1 MSIERNVTKYALTSN
16 FYILSHNN
24 ILTEEPLD
32 CDKRMKRVLTIL
44 IIGLMFFTTFF
55 VTFHDTTRGD
65 EGSDVGRIY
74 GYTYQTIG
82 WETFPAPFTRI
93 QAGDGHDISDI
104 YGYYEL
110 KNLPLDEVY
119 ELKANKLGYEGVS
132 VFVELT
138 LEEPEVEINLL
149 LTLKDTSQQK
159 FLAQIHTLS
168 PKLDALAIVNFEI
181 Q

>member
-1 MSIERNVTKYALTSN
+1 ME
-16 FYILSHNN
+16 
-24 ILTEEPLD
+24 

-44 IIGLMFFTTFF
+44 IIGLIFFATFF
-55 VTFHDTTRGD
+55 MTFHDTTRGD

-74 GYTYQTIG
+74 GYTYQIIG
-82 WETFPAPFTRI
+82 WETFPAPLTYI
-93 QAGDGHDISDI
+93 QGGGIHDISDI

-110 KNLPLDEVY
+110 NDLPLDGVY
-119 ELKANKLGYEGVS
+119 ELKANKLGYEEIS

-149 LTLKDTSQQK
+149 LTLKDISQQIRLVQMDK
-159 FLAQIHTLS
+159 LS
-168 PKLDALAIVNFEI
+168 PKLDALAIVNIEI